1 VNAIIIV
8 LLVILLT
15 TGCSS
20 KQKVDQCLRQ
30 ELFTKCLTTIPTG
43 PVVTK
48 YNDLDEVVAMCD
60 SIAYRQS
67 IRLEAPTKACSSE
80 L

>member
-1 VNAIIIV
+1 MNAIIIV
-8 LLVILLT
+8 ILVILLT

-30 ELFTKCLTTIPTG
+30 ELFTRCLTAIPAG
-43 PVVTK
+43 PAVTK
-48 YNDLDEVVAMCD
+48 YNDWDEVVAMCD